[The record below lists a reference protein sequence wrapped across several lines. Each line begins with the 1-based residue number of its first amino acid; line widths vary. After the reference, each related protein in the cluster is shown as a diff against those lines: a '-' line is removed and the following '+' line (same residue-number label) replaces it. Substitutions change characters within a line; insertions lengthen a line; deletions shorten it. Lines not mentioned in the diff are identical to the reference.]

1 MIALNNINISY
12 GNLKVLEDFSIS
24 FEKGKVHCIFG
35 ASGCGKTTL
44 LNALTGINKI
54 NSGEKVNVEDKKFS
68 YVFQED
74 RLLPWATALENVV
87 FVLKDRYNIKEVEEV
102 AKKYLNIVGL
112 GEFMNSYPA
121 ELSGGMQRRVSFAR
135 ALSYEADIFILDEP
149 FKGLDFKLK
158 TELINYLL
166 ESDIKENA
174 YIVFVTHDMQEAL
187 SFSDYIYMVEGP
199 PLKVV
204 ERIENKKACKKD
216 IYSCGHT

>member
-12 GNLKVLEDFSIS
+12 GNLKVLENFSIS
-24 FEKGKVHCIFG
+24 LEKGKVHCIFG

-44 LNALTGINKI
+44 LNAITGINKI
-54 NSGEKVNVEDKKFS
+54 ESGEKLSLDNKKFS

-74 RLLPWATALENVV
+74 RLLPWATALENVL
-87 FVLKDRYNIKEVEEV
+87 FVLRDRYCDEE
-102 AKKYLNIVGL
+102 AKQIAEKYLNIVGL
-112 GEFMNSYPA
+112 GKFINAYPS

-135 ALSYEADIFILDEP
+135 ALSYRGEVFILDEP

-166 ESDIKENA
+166 ESDIKENS

-187 SFSDYIYMVEGP
+187 SFSDYIYMVDGP
-199 PLKVV
+199 PLKIM
-204 ERIENKKACKKD
+204 EKIETHKNK
-216 IYSCGHT
+216 

>member
-12 GNLKVLEDFSIS
+12 GNLKVLENFSIS
-24 FEKGKVHCIFG
+24 LEKGKVHCIFG

-54 NSGEKVNVEDKKFS
+54 ELGEKLNLDNKKFS

-74 RLLPWATALENVV
+74 RLLPWATALENVL
-87 FVLKDRYNIKEVEEV
+87 FVLRDRYCDEE
-102 AKKYLNIVGL
+102 AKQIAEKYLNIVGL
-112 GEFMNSYPA
+112 GKFINAYPS

-135 ALSYEADIFILDEP
+135 ALSYRGEIFILDEP

-166 ESDIKENA
+166 ESDIKENS

-187 SFSDYIYMVEGP
+187 SFSDYIYMVDGP
-199 PLKVV
+199 PLKI
-204 ERIENKKACKKD
+204 IEKIETNKNK
-216 IYSCGHT
+216 

>member
-12 GNLKVLEDFSIS
+12 GNLKVLENFSIS
-24 FEKGKVHCIFG
+24 LEKGKVHCIFG

-44 LNALTGINKI
+44 LNALTGINKLEL
-54 NSGEKVNVEDKKFS
+54 GEKLNLENKKFS

-74 RLLPWATALENVV
+74 RLLPWATALENVL
-87 FVLKDRYNIKEVEEV
+87 FVLRDRYCDEE
-102 AKKYLNIVGL
+102 AKQIAEKYLNIVGL
-112 GEFMNSYPA
+112 GKFINAYPS

-135 ALSYEADIFILDEP
+135 ALSYRGEVFILDEP

-166 ESDIKENA
+166 ESDIKENS

-187 SFSDYIYMVEGP
+187 SFSDYIYMVDGP
-199 PLKVV
+199 PLKI
-204 ERIENKKACKKD
+204 IEKIETHKNK
-216 IYSCGHT
+216 

>member
-12 GNLKVLEDFSIS
+12 GNLKVLENFSIS
-24 FEKGKVHCIFG
+24 LEKGKVHCIFG
-35 ASGCGKTTL
+35 ASGSGKTTL

-54 NSGEKVNVEDKKFS
+54 ESGEKESLENKKFS

-74 RLLPWATALENVV
+74 RLLPWATALENVL
-87 FVLKDRYNIKEVEEV
+87 FVLRDRYCDEE
-102 AKKYLNIVGL
+102 AKQIAEKYLNIVGL
-112 GEFMNSYPA
+112 GKFINAYPS

-135 ALSYEADIFILDEP
+135 ALSYRGEVFILDEP

-166 ESDIKENA
+166 ESDIKENS

-187 SFSDYIYMVEGP
+187 SFSDYIYMVDGP
-199 PLKVV
+199 PLKIM
-204 ERIENKKACKKD
+204 EKIETHKNK
-216 IYSCGHT
+216 

>member
-12 GNLKVLEDFSIS
+12 GNLKVLENFSIS
-24 FEKGKVHCIFG
+24 LEKGKVHCIFG

-54 NSGEKVNVEDKKFS
+54 ESGEKESLENKKFS

-74 RLLPWATALENVV
+74 RLLPWATALENVL
-87 FVLKDRYNIKEVEEV
+87 FVLRDRYCDEE
-102 AKKYLNIVGL
+102 AKQIAEKYLNIVGL
-112 GEFMNSYPA
+112 GKFINAYPS

-135 ALSYEADIFILDEP
+135 ALSYRGEVFILDEP

-166 ESDIKENA
+166 ESDIKENS

-187 SFSDYIYMVEGP
+187 SFADYIYMVDGP
-199 PLKVV
+199 PLKIMKK
-204 ERIENKKACKKD
+204 IENHKSK
-216 IYSCGHT
+216 

>member
-12 GNLKVLEDFSIS
+12 GNLKVLENFSIS
-24 FEKGKVHCIFG
+24 LEKGKVHCIFG

-44 LNALTGINKI
+44 LNALTGINKLEL
-54 NSGEKVNVEDKKFS
+54 GEKLNLDNKKFS

-74 RLLPWATALENVV
+74 RLLPWATALENVL
-87 FVLKDRYNIKEVEEV
+87 FVLRDRYCDEE
-102 AKKYLNIVGL
+102 AKQIAEKYLNIVGL
-112 GEFMNSYPA
+112 GKFINAYPS

-135 ALSYEADIFILDEP
+135 ALSYRGEVFILDEP

-166 ESDIKENA
+166 ESDIKENS

-187 SFSDYIYMVEGP
+187 SFSDYIYMVDGP
-199 PLKVV
+199 PLKIM
-204 ERIENKKACKKD
+204 EKIENHKSK
-216 IYSCGHT
+216 

>member
-12 GNLKVLEDFSIS
+12 GNLKVLENFSIS
-24 FEKGKVHCIFG
+24 LEKGKVHCIFG

-54 NSGEKVNVEDKKFS
+54 ESGEKESLANKKFS

-74 RLLPWATALENVV
+74 RLLPWATALENVL
-87 FVLKDRYNIKEVEEV
+87 FVLRDRYCYEE
-102 AKKYLNIVGL
+102 AKQIAEKYLNIVGL
-112 GEFMNSYPA
+112 GKFINAYPS

-135 ALSYEADIFILDEP
+135 ALSYRGEVFILDEP

-166 ESDIKENA
+166 ESDIKENS

-187 SFSDYIYMVEGP
+187 SFSDYIYMVDGP
-199 PLKVV
+199 PLKIM
-204 ERIENKKACKKD
+204 EKIETHKNK
-216 IYSCGHT
+216 

>member
-12 GNLKVLEDFSIS
+12 GNLKVLENFSIS
-24 FEKGKVHCIFG
+24 LEKGKVHCVFG

-44 LNALTGINKI
+44 LNALTGINKLE
-54 NSGEKVNVEDKKFS
+54 SGDKLSLENKKFS

-74 RLLPWATALENVV
+74 RLLPWATALENVL
-87 FVLKDRYNIKEVEEV
+87 FVLRDRYCDEE
-102 AKKYLNIVGL
+102 AKQIAEKYLNIVGL
-112 GEFMNSYPA
+112 GKFINAYPS

-135 ALSYEADIFILDEP
+135 ALSYRGEVFILDEP

-166 ESDIKENA
+166 ESDIKENS

-187 SFSDYIYMVEGP
+187 SFSDYIYMVDGP
-199 PLKVV
+199 PLKI
-204 ERIENKKACKKD
+204 IEKIETHKNK
-216 IYSCGHT
+216 

>member
-12 GNLKVLEDFSIS
+12 GNLKVLENFSIS
-24 FEKGKVHCIFG
+24 LEKGKVHCIFG

-54 NSGEKVNVEDKKFS
+54 ESGEKESLANKKFS

-74 RLLPWATALENVV
+74 RLLPWATALENVL
-87 FVLKDRYNIKEVEEV
+87 FVLRDRYCDEE
-102 AKKYLNIVGL
+102 AKQIAEKYLNIVGL
-112 GEFMNSYPA
+112 GKFINAYPS

-135 ALSYEADIFILDEP
+135 ALSYRGEVFILDEP

-158 TELINYLL
+158 TELINYLI
-166 ESDIKENA
+166 ESDIKENS

-187 SFSDYIYMVEGP
+187 SFSDYIYMVDGP
-199 PLKVV
+199 PLKIM
-204 ERIENKKACKKD
+204 EKIETHKNK
-216 IYSCGHT
+216 

>member
-12 GNLKVLEDFSIS
+12 GNLKVLENFSIS
-24 FEKGKVHCIFG
+24 LEKGKVHCIFG

-44 LNALTGINKI
+44 LNALTGINKLEL
-54 NSGEKVNVEDKKFS
+54 GEKLNLDNKKFS

-74 RLLPWATALENVV
+74 RLLPWATALENVL
-87 FVLKDRYNIKEVEEV
+87 FVLRDRYCDEE
-102 AKKYLNIVGL
+102 AKQIAEKYLNIVGL
-112 GEFMNSYPA
+112 EKFINAYPS

-135 ALSYEADIFILDEP
+135 ALSYRGEVFILDEP

-166 ESDIKENA
+166 ESDIKENS

-187 SFSDYIYMVEGP
+187 SFSDYIYMVDGP
-199 PLKVV
+199 PLKI
-204 ERIENKKACKKD
+204 IEKIETHKNK
-216 IYSCGHT
+216 

>member
-12 GNLKVLEDFSIS
+12 GNLKVLENFSIS
-24 FEKGKVHCIFG
+24 LEKGKVHCIFG

-54 NSGEKVNVEDKKFS
+54 ELGEKLNLDNKKFS

-74 RLLPWATALENVV
+74 RLLPWATALENVL
-87 FVLKDRYNIKEVEEV
+87 FVLRDRYCDEE
-102 AKKYLNIVGL
+102 AKQIAEKYLNIVGL
-112 GEFMNSYPA
+112 GKFINAYPS

-135 ALSYEADIFILDEP
+135 ALSYRGEVFILDEP

-158 TELINYLL
+158 TELINYLI
-166 ESDIKENA
+166 ESDIKENS

-187 SFSDYIYMVEGP
+187 SFSDYIYMVDGP
-199 PLKVV
+199 PLKI
-204 ERIENKKACKKD
+204 IEKIETHKNK
-216 IYSCGHT
+216 

>member
-12 GNLKVLEDFSIS
+12 GNLKVLENFSIS
-24 FEKGKVHCIFG
+24 LEKGKVHCIFG

-54 NSGEKVNVEDKKFS
+54 ESGEKESLANKKFS

-74 RLLPWATALENVV
+74 RLLPWATALENVL
-87 FVLKDRYNIKEVEEV
+87 FVLRDRYCDEE
-102 AKKYLNIVGL
+102 AKQIAEKYLNIVGL
-112 GEFMNSYPA
+112 GKFINAYPS

-135 ALSYEADIFILDEP
+135 ALSYRGEVFILDEP

-166 ESDIKENA
+166 ESDIKENS

-187 SFSDYIYMVEGP
+187 SFSDYIYMVDGP
-199 PLKVV
+199 PLKIR
-204 ERIENKKACKKD
+204 EKIENHKSK
-216 IYSCGHT
+216 

>member
-12 GNLKVLEDFSIS
+12 GNLKVLENFSIS
-24 FEKGKVHCIFG
+24 LEKGKVHCIFG

-54 NSGEKVNVEDKKFS
+54 ESGEKLNLENKKFS

-74 RLLPWATALENVV
+74 RLLPWATALENVL
-87 FVLKDRYNIKEVEEV
+87 FVLRDRYCDEE
-102 AKKYLNIVGL
+102 AKQIAEKYLNIVGL
-112 GEFMNSYPA
+112 GKFINAYPS

-135 ALSYEADIFILDEP
+135 ALSYRGEVFILDEP

-166 ESDIKENA
+166 ESDIKENS

-187 SFSDYIYMVEGP
+187 SFSDYIYMVDGP
-199 PLKVV
+199 PLKI
-204 ERIENKKACKKD
+204 IEKIETHKNK
-216 IYSCGHT
+216 

>member
-12 GNLKVLEDFSIS
+12 GNLKVLENFSIS
-24 FEKGKVHCIFG
+24 LEKGKVHCIFG

-54 NSGEKVNVEDKKFS
+54 ESGEKESLENKKFS

-74 RLLPWATALENVV
+74 RLLPWATALENVL
-87 FVLKDRYNIKEVEEV
+87 FVLRDRYCDEE
-102 AKKYLNIVGL
+102 AKQIAEKYLNIVGL
-112 GEFMNSYPA
+112 GKFINAYPS

-135 ALSYEADIFILDEP
+135 ALSYRGEVFILDEP

-158 TELINYLL
+158 TELINYLI
-166 ESDIKENA
+166 ESDIKENS

-187 SFSDYIYMVEGP
+187 SFSDYIYMVDGP
-199 PLKVV
+199 PLKIMEKIVLKTLKT
-204 ERIENKKACKKD
+204 ILG
-216 IYSCGHT
+216 I